1 MLRPR
6 ALILASPF
14 LLLSLVLSA
23 CGGGSGPDETPSA
36 SPASVNTF
44 TPGTSAS
51 PGVVTSSPSPA
62 PVPAP
67 VPAIA
72 PAANISLPPGF
83 AAYPVAT
90 GFFRPTSIALA
101 GDGTLYISERHGSVE
116 RIVDADGDG
125 VFESSVTFAQ
135 TGGEITGLLPAPDG
149 GLYVSATGV
158 LLLVRDADGDGS
170 ADSSVE
176 IVPDLPHGRH
186 QNNGLVLGP
195 DGKLYLTNGST
206 CDDCDDPDERS
217 ATILQANPDGSDLRV
232 FAAGLRN
239 PYDLAFDAQGRL
251 WATDNGSDTPC
262 ETFDEL
268 NLIID
273 GGDYGW
279 PYAEDGCDPLSDGLL
294 PAADLGLHTASTGI
308 VSYGAQQFP
317 PIYRGNLFIT
327 LWGSF
332 FAEPELPP
340 QLLRSPIDDTENGPH
355 ATVETFAEGFAHPI
369 DIVVDRDGTLLVLD
383 YGEDGDDT
391 PGTLYRIVYTG

>member
-1 MLRPR
+1 MLRLL
-6 ALILASPF
+6 ALMLASPCLF
-14 LLLSLVLSA
+14 LSLALSA
-23 CGGGSGPDETPSA
+23 CGSGPGPDEQPSA
-36 SPASVNTF
+36 SPTSGSTF
-44 TPGTSAS
+44 MPGTPTMSAS
-51 PGVVTSSPSPA
+51 PGAVTPSPSL
-62 PVPAP
+62 VP
-67 VPAIA
+67 VPAIE

-116 RIVDADGDG
+116 RIVDANGDG
-125 VFESSVTFAQ
+125 VFESSVTFAR
-135 TGGEITGLLPAPDG
+135 TSGEITGLLPAPNG
-149 GLYVSATGV
+149 GLYISATGALV
-158 LLLVRDADGDGS
+158 LVRDTDGDGS
-170 ADSSVE
+170 TDSSVE
-176 IVPDLPHGRH
+176 IVPGLPHGRH

-206 CDDCDDPDERS
+206 CDDCDEADERS
-217 ATILQANPDGSDLRV
+217 ATVLQANPDGSDLRV
-232 FAAGLRN
+232 FASGLRN

-262 ETFDEL
+262 ETIDEL

-294 PAADLGLHTASTGI
+294 PAADLGLHTAATGI
-308 VSYGAQQFP
+308 VSYDAQQFP
-317 PIYRGNLFIT
+317 PAYRGNLFIT

-332 FAEPELPP
+332 FAEPELSP
-340 QLLRSPIDDTENGPH
+340 QLLRAPIDDTESGPH
-355 ATVETFAEGFAHPI
+355 AAVETFAEGFAHPI

-383 YGEDGDDT
+383 YGEDGNDT
-391 PGTLYRIVYTG
+391 PGTLYRVVYAD

>member
-1 MLRPR
+1 MLRLR
-6 ALILASPF
+6 ALILASLGLVLF
-14 LLLSLVLSA
+14 LALSA
-23 CGGGSGPDETPSA
+23 CGSGSVPDETSPSA
-36 SPASVNTF
+36 SPVSLNTF
-44 TPGTSAS
+44 TPGASAS
-51 PGVVTSSPSPA
+51 PGAVTPSPSPA
-62 PVPAP
+62 PVQ

-83 AAYPVAT
+83 AAYPIAT
-90 GFFRPTSIALA
+90 GFFRPTSIAIA

-125 VFESSVTFAQ
+125 VFESSVTFAR
-135 TGGEITGLLPAPDG
+135 TDGEITGLLPAPDG
-149 GLYVSATGV
+149 GLYISATGA
-158 LLLVRDADGDGS
+158 LLLARDADGDGS

-176 IVPDLPHGRH
+176 IVPDLPHGLH

-195 DGKLYLTNGST
+195 DGKLYLTNGTT
-206 CDDCDDPDERS
+206 CDDCEETDERS
-217 ATILQANPDGSDLRV
+217 GTILQANPDGSGLRI

-239 PYDLAFDAQGRL
+239 PYDLTFDVLGRL

-262 ETFDEL
+262 ETIDEL

-308 VSYGAQQFP
+308 VSYDAQQFP
-317 PIYRGNLFIT
+317 PVYRGNLFIT

-332 FAEPELPP
+332 FTDPELPP
-340 QLLRSPIDDTENGPH
+340 QLLRALIDETESGPR
-355 ATVETFAEGFAHPI
+355 AAVETFAEGFAHPI
-369 DIVVDRDGTLLVLD
+369 DIAVDHDGTLLVLD
-383 YGEDGDDT
+383 YGEDGNDT
-391 PGTLYRIVYTG
+391 PGTLYRIVYTD

>member
-1 MLRPR
+1 MLRLR

-14 LLLSLVLSA
+14 LFLPLALSA
-23 CGGGSGPDETPSA
+23 CGGGPGPAELPSA
-36 SPASVNTF
+36 SPTSVNTF
-44 TPGTSAS
+44 TPSTSAS
-51 PGVVTSSPSPA
+51 PGAITPSS
-62 PVPAP
+62 AP
-67 VPAIA
+67 VPAIE

-83 AAYPVAT
+83 AAYAIAT

-125 VFESSVTFAQ
+125 VFESSVTFAE
-135 TGGEITGLLPAPDG
+135 TSGEITGLLPAPNG
-149 GLYVSATGV
+149 GLFISATGA
-158 LLLVRDADGDGS
+158 LLLVRDTDGDGS

-176 IVPDLPHGRH
+176 IVPDLPHGLH

-195 DGKLYLTNGST
+195 DGRLYLTNGTT
-206 CDDCDDPDERS
+206 CDDCEEADERS
-217 ATILQANPDGSDLRV
+217 GTILQANPDGSGLRV

-239 PYDLAFDAQGRL
+239 PYDLTFDAQGRL

-262 ETFDEL
+262 ETIDEL

-308 VSYGAQQFP
+308 ESYDAQQFP
-317 PIYRGNLFIT
+317 PVYRGNLFIT

-332 FAEPELPP
+332 FTEPELPP
-340 QLLRSPIDDTENGPH
+340 QVLRAPIDDTENGPH
-355 ATVETFAEGFAHPI
+355 AAVETFAEGFAHPI

-383 YGEDGDDT
+383 YGEDS
-391 PGTLYRIVYTG
+391 GTLYRIVYTG